1 MSSPALVL
9 VWDVEPIPLPTDALQ
24 RLVRCAIGSK
34 GKVVCLVTDDQGI
47 RTLNRDHRGIDRP
60 TDVLSFPSTGPTR
73 GQVGDLALSLETA
86 SRQAKARGVSLEREV
101 ASLIVHGALHLVGFD
116 DETEADRERMLAEM
130 NRCLTEAGYEPDA
143 DWHTMDLAVTA

>member
-1 MSSPALVL
+1 MNASVLVL

-34 GKVVCLVTDDQGI
+34 GKVVCLVTDDPGI
-47 RTLNRDHRGIDRP
+47 RTLNREHRAIDRP

-86 SRQAKARGVSLEREV
+86 RRQANARGVAVEREL

-116 DETEADRERMLAEM
+116 DETDEERERMLAEM
-130 NRCLTEAGYEPDA
+130 NRCLAEAGYEPDA

>member
-1 MSSPALVL
+1 MIASALVL

-24 RLVRCAIGSK
+24 RLVRCAIGPR
-34 GKVVCLVTDDQGI
+34 GKVVCLVTDDPGI
-47 RTLNRDHRGIDRP
+47 RSLNREHRGIDRP

-86 SRQAKARGVSLEREV
+86 RRQANARGVSLEREL

-116 DETEADRERMLAEM
+116 DETEDDRERMLAEM
-130 NRCLTEAGYEPDA
+130 NRCLADTGYEPDA

>member
-1 MSSPALVL
+1 MNASVLVL

-34 GKVVCLVTDDQGI
+34 GKVVCLMTDDPGI
-47 RTLNRDHRGIDRP
+47 RTLNREHRAIDRP

-86 SRQAKARGVSLEREV
+86 RRQANARGVAVEREL

-116 DETEADRERMLAEM
+116 DETDEERERMLAEM
-130 NRCLTEAGYEPDA
+130 NRCLAEAGYEPDA

>member
-24 RLVRCAIGSK
+24 RLVRCAIGPR
-34 GKVVCLVTDDQGI
+34 GKVVCLVTSDDGI
-47 RTLNRDHRGIDRP
+47 RRLNRDHRGMDRP

-86 SRQAKARGVSLEREV
+86 RRQANARGVSLERET
-101 ASLIVHGALHLVGFD
+101 ASLIVHGALHLAGFD

-130 NRCLTEAGYEPDA
+130 NRCLAEAGYEPDA

>member
-1 MSSPALVL
+1 MSSSALAL
-9 VWDVEPIPLPTDALQ
+9 VWDVEPFPLPTDALQ
-24 RLVRCAIGSK
+24 RLVRCAIGPK
-34 GKVVCLVTDDQGI
+34 GKVVCLVTDDPSI
-47 RTLNRDHRGIDRP
+47 RSLNREHRGIDRP

-73 GQVGDLALSLETA
+73 GQVGDLAISIETA
-86 SRQAKARGVSLEREV
+86 RRQADARRVSLEREL

-116 DETEADRERMLAEM
+116 DESEEDRERMLSAM